1 MFCSKCGAEIMEEA
15 AICPKCG
22 CWVNNNQVKRKVSTG
37 DKSGLRK
44 AIKVFMI
51 IGCVLTALYLIPLLW
66 TIPMYKSYNEKLE
79 RKEPITTGF
88 KVCTLLF
95 VNTIAGILMLFD
107 N

>member
-22 CWVNNNQVKRKVSTG
+22 CWVNNNQSKKNVSAA
-37 DKSGLRK
+37 DKSGLRT

-51 IGCVLTALYLIPLLW
+51 LGCILTGVYLIPLLW
-66 TIPMYKSYNEKLE
+66 TIPMYNSYQDKMARN
-79 RKEPITTGF
+79 EPITTGF

-95 VNTIAGILMLFD
+95 LNTIAGILMLFD